1 MVNSATEDIKIE
13 YQYEAT
19 ADAEQRLAQAFDLVL
34 RLVLSDSPPS
44 PPTKTDDPPSEALR

>member
-1 MVNSATEDIKIE
+1 MVNSATEDINIE

-19 ADAEQRLAQAFDLVL
+19 NDAEQRLAQALDLVL

-44 PPTKTDDPPSEALR
+44 PPIETDDPPSEALP

>member
-1 MVNSATEDIKIE
+1 MVNSATEDINIE

-19 ADAEQRLAQAFDLVL
+19 NDAEQRLAQALDLVL

-44 PPTKTDDPPSEALR
+44 PPIKTDDPPSEALR